1 MKAFT
6 LALLSLTLV
15 ACSKQPPLK
24 LISPEEAGQPASRG
38 AITIHNDG
46 PTITI
51 FNPLTDGEIASPFPI
66 HIEFRPREANSAVDM
81 QTLKLTYKKLWG
93 IDITDR
99 VRGYIDGTSITV
111 PETEMPEGRHT
122 IEIYIEDSDNNV
134 STKQITVNVLANH

>member
-1 MKAFT
+1 MKVFT

-24 LISPEEAGQPASRG
+24 LVSPEESAQATSRG
-38 AITIHNDG
+38 AVTIHNDG

-51 FNPLTDGEIASPFPI
+51 FNPVTDGEIASPFPI
-66 HIEFRPREANSAVDM
+66 HIEFGQRLASSKVDM

-99 VRGYIDGTSITV
+99 VRDYIDGTSITV
-111 PETEMPEGRHT
+111 PETEMPEGKHT
-122 IEIYIEDSDNNV
+122 IEIYIEDSDNNI
-134 STKQITVNVLANH
+134 STKQITVNVLANQ